1 MAKPLAERMNAAL
14 APNARASDVSQLI
27 QIITDELAAAEAD
40 VIRLHAIAIA
50 VGSTDEVADEAA
62 DAENRTARRVTRLRG
77 QQEQMQARLAEIVDA
92 DARREGAAKV
102 AAVLAERDQL
112 AADLAA
118 EWPLLE
124 ARMRHFFWRIV
135 LSDKKIGSSNVS
147 AEAIARG
154 CGGAFNVGGTPIH
167 RLTQIALPGFNASD
181 FTPAWP
187 PHHRDFDWALIDM
200 DTGNRILAECA
211 EKVSS
216 LQAAPAEQV

>member
-40 VIRLHAIAIA
+40 VIRFHAIAIA
-50 VGSTDEVADEAA
+50 IGSTDEVADEAA
-62 DAENRTARRVTRLRG
+62 DAENRTARRGTRLRG

-92 DARREGAAKV
+92 DDRREGAAKA
-102 AAVLAERDQL
+102 AAVRAERDQL

-135 LSDKKIGSSNVS
+135 LSDKKMGPSNMS

-154 CGGAFNVGGTPIH
+154 RSGAFSVGGTPIH
-167 RLTQIALPGFNASD
+167 RLTQIALPSFNASD

-187 PHHRDFDWALIDM
+187 PHHLEFDWALIDM